1 MLVMADWNFSGY
13 PVAAR
18 VAATGADLLFRVK
31 TNQWLPVLERLGDG
45 PYRSVLAT
53 PASGRRHTTARHHG
67 KALPGPPAG
76 LAVPVIDADITITP
90 AGGEPRT
97 ARFRRSTPL
106 PDEHQAPPDQA
117 APGYAQRW

>member
-1 MLVMADWNFSGY
+1 MRLRADGTFSGY

-45 PYRSVLAT
+45 SYRSVLAT

-67 KALPGPPAG
+67 NALPGPPAG
-76 LAVPVIDADITITP
+76 LAVRVIDADITITP
-90 AGGEPRT
+90 AGGEPPT
-97 ARFRRSTPL
+97 ERFRLITTL
-106 PDEHQAPPDQA
+106 PDDAQAPADQ
-117 APGYAQRW
+117 